1 MNIVLIFLVIIL
13 TPVIFGLAV
22 AIIFHWIV
30 RKNSQ
35 LESCLTIANMEDE
48 Q

>member
-1 MNIVLIFLVIIL
+1 MNIVLIVLAIIVTPIIL
-13 TPVIFGLAV
+13 GLAV
-22 AIIFHWIV
+22 AVIFHWIV